1 MTDIPMTDEHQF
13 SVVDVPGYP
22 AIYDAIDDWVH
33 SDPHPRLA
41 AAAVLNAACSV
52 LLTTMDA
59 EMLADLLRR
68 TAARIPAEEAKARGN
83 LN

>member
-1 MTDIPMTDEHQF
+1 MTDITMTDEHQF

-22 AIYDAIDDWVH
+22 AIYAAVDDWVH

-41 AAAVLNAACSV
+41 AAAVLNAACAV
-52 LLTTMDA
+52 ALTTMGG
-59 EMLADLLRR
+59 EMLADLLRG
-68 TAARIPAEEAKARGN
+68 TADRVPGAEAKARDS

>member
-1 MTDIPMTDEHQF
+1 MTTTDEHQF
-13 SVVDVPGYP
+13 SVVDVPGYS

-33 SDPHPRLA
+33 SDPYPRLA

-52 LLTTMDA
+52 LLTTMGGD
-59 EMLADLLRR
+59 MLADLLRQ
-68 TAARIPAEEAKARGN
+68 TADRVPGAEAKARDS